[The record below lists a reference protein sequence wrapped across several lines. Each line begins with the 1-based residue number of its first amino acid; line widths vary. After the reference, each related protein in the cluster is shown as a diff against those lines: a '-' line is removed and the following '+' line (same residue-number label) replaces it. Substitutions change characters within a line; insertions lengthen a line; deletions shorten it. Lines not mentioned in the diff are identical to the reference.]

1 MTAGTPITPPS
12 GGPENGPAGAPNAS
26 AAGATEGHRSGFGS
40 ATKPLLILHL
50 EARRE
55 VSEQLRDLLNGH
67 HVACELVRVDNPADY
82 LTALKECP
90 FDCVLANHP
99 GAAVDGFSALKSAR
113 QASPGLPFVFLC
125 EPSSAEARASLIKEG
140 ASDVVFKTELDRLP
154 AAVRGAVEQR
164 SGRLGQE
171 LAGTLTGLSDDRFR
185 PLAEKLGQ
193 AFWMADA
200 GEGKLLFVSPA
211 FEKLWG
217 RPASEL
223 IAQPDLFFQTIHAAD
238 RERVRDLIRHKAPRQ
253 EFQCEHRLARP
264 DGATR
269 WVWNRGLPLS
279 GAEGRAEFIVGLAE
293 DISDRKVM
301 EERLQRSLD
310 HHSAILRAFPD
321 VYYLLEA
328 DGTIVD
334 YHAAEADDLFLA
346 PEEFVGRQMQAVLPE
361 PINAQF
367 ADALDRV
374 QKTRAM
380 VTIEY
385 ALKVQ
390 RGLQHFEARLLPLL
404 EHQVFVFVR
413 NITERKRTEEAMR
426 ESQRRMSNLIDALPG
441 IVFSCANDAQRS
453 MTYLSGGVLELT
465 GYKREELMRN
475 SVISFGSIINPDDH
489 ARSRA
494 TIDAAIHA
502 RQPYLVEYR
511 IRTRGGQ
518 ERWLWEKGR
527 GVFDLQGELIGC
539 EGFITDITE
548 RKRAETALHEQ
559 SHLLRAA
566 AEATNRLLTDTDY
579 SSAIRSALQTL
590 GQATGVDRVYIF
602 ERQKSAS
609 APEPVLHIR
618 WEWTR
623 ESVMPLISKSHMQ
636 GRTYAGVGLQR
647 WQEAFDRGQVISGAV
662 KNFPESERELLLR
675 DDTASVLLLPIIVD
689 NELWGHCGF
698 DDCLVERHWSPA
710 EESILTSAIAS
721 VGGLLK
727 RKRAE
732 EALKEAEQKYRGI
745 FENAVEG
752 IFQTSPEGRYLSA
765 NPALARMY
773 GYASPEEL
781 IASVTNIEQQLY
793 VEPELHATF
802 RKVMESEG
810 EVRGLEYQVY
820 RKDGQTIWI
829 SETARAVRD
838 AGGRLL
844 YFEGIIEDIS
854 ERKASEDKL
863 RESNRRLEAAL
874 DQLKRTQQQ
883 IVQQE
888 RLHALGQMASGIA
901 HDFNNALMAILG
913 FSELLLTSPK
923 TLEDREKVLHY
934 LRTMNTAA
942 KDASNVV
949 KRLSEFYRNRDH
961 GEVFP
966 PVNVNK
972 LVEQVVTLTQ
982 PKWKDQAQAAG
993 VTIEVK
999 TELAQV
1005 PMILG
1010 HDAELRECLTN
1021 LIFNAVDAMPNG
1033 GTLTLRTYLEDDQTV
1048 IAVTD
1053 TGTGMTD
1060 EVKKRCLEPFFSTK
1074 GQRGTGLGLAMV
1086 FGTLQRHQG
1095 TIDIQS
1101 EVGKGTT
1108 FLLKLP
1114 AQKQV
1119 EKPVVAAAEEGST
1132 TLARSLNIL
1141 VVDDEPLVRQVLF
1154 AYLTGDGHRVETAN
1168 DGREALTKFG
1178 RGDFDLVLTDKSM
1191 PQMTGDA
1198 LAVAIKQVAPKKPVV
1213 LVTGFGEIMKASG
1226 QKPEGIDRILCKP
1239 VTRDS
1244 LRQTVAEVMAI
1255 AA

>member
-1 MTAGTPITPPS
+1 MTADAPITPPA
-12 GGPENGPAGAPNAS
+12 GGPASGSVEGQALPLSGATGGPLA
-26 AAGATEGHRSGFGS
+26 AAGA
-40 ATKPLLILHL
+40 APKPLLILHL
-50 EARRE
+50 ETRRE
-55 VSEQLRDLLNGH
+55 FSEQIRELLNGNQ
-67 HVACELVRVDNPADY
+67 VACELVRVDNSADY
-82 LTALKECP
+82 LTALKECQ
-90 FDCVLANHP
+90 FDCVLADYL
-99 GAAVDGFSALKSAR
+99 GASADGFSALKAAK
-113 QASPGLPFVFLC
+113 QVNLGLPFVFLC
-125 EPSSAEARASLIKEG
+125 EALSAELKASLIKAG
-140 ASDVVFKTELDRLP
+140 AGEVVCKTELDRLP
-154 AAVRGAVEQR
+154 EAVRGAVEHR
-164 SGRLGQE
+164 SERLGE
-171 LAGTLTGLSDDRFR
+171 EFAHTLTGVSDERFR

-193 AFWMADA
+193 AFWMASARD
-200 GEGKLLFVSPA
+200 GKVIFVSAA

-217 RPASEL
+217 CSSADL
-223 IAQPDLFFQTIHAAD
+223 QAQPDALFEAIHPAD
-238 RERVRDLIRHKAPRQ
+238 RDRVKDLLRHKAPRQ
-253 EFQCEHRLARP
+253 EFQCEHRVTRA
-264 DGATR
+264 DGGIR
-269 WVWNRGLPLS
+269 WVWNRGLPLM
-279 GAEGRAEFIVGLAE
+279 GADGRTDFIVGLAE

-334 YHAAEADDLFLA
+334 YHAAEVGDLFLT
-346 PEEFVGRQMQAVLPE
+346 PEEFVGRQMQSVLPE

-367 ADALDRV
+367 AEALERV

-390 RGLQHFEARLLPLL
+390 RGVQNFEARLLPLL

-441 IVFSCANDAQRS
+441 IVFSCANDSQRS

-475 SVISFGSIINPDDH
+475 SVISFGAIINPDDH
-489 ARSRA
+489 TKARAS
-494 TIDAAIHA
+494 IDAAIHA
-502 RQPYLVEYR
+502 RQPYVVEYR

-527 GVFDLQGELIGC
+527 AIFDAAGELVGC

-566 AEATNRLLTDTDY
+566 AEATNRLLTDTNY
-579 SSAIRSALQTL
+579 SSALQSALQTL

-602 ERQKSAS
+602 ERQKSAL
-609 APEPVLHIR
+609 AAEPVLHIR

-636 GRTYAGVGLQR
+636 GRTYASLGLQR
-647 WQEAFDRGQVISGAV
+647 WQEAFDRGHAVTGAV
-662 KNFPESERELLLR
+662 KNFPESERELLVR

-698 DDCLVERHWSPA
+698 DDCLVERRWSPA
-710 EESILTSAIAS
+710 EESILASAIAS

-773 GYASPEEL
+773 GYASAEEL

-793 VEPELHATF
+793 VEPEIHATF

-810 EVRGLEYQVY
+810 EVRGLEYQVF

-838 AGGRLL
+838 AGGQLL

-949 KRLSEFYRNRDH
+949 KRLSEFYRNRDQ

-993 VTIEVK
+993 VTIAVR
-999 TELAQV
+999 TDLTPV

-1021 LIFNAVDAMPNG
+1021 LIFNAVDAMPGG
-1033 GTLTLRTYLEDDQTV
+1033 GTITLHTYVEGEQTV
-1048 IAVTD
+1048 IAVSD
-1053 TGTGMTD
+1053 TGTGMTE

-1114 AQKQV
+1114 AQQRV
-1119 EKPVVAAAEEGST
+1119 EKPPVVSEVATT
-1132 TLARSLNIL
+1132 TLSRALNIL

-1178 RGDFDLVLTDKSM
+1178 REEFDLVLTDKSM

-1226 QKPEGIDRILCKP
+1226 QKPEGIDSILCKP

-1244 LRQTVAEVMAI
+1244 LRQTVAEVMTVVA
-1255 AA
+1255 